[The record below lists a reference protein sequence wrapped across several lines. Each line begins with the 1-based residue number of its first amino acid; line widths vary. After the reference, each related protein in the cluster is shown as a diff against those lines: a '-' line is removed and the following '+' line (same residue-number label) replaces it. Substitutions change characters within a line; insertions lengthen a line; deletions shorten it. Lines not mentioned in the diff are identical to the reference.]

1 MHRNKKRLYRIFA
14 IFLAFLLAV
23 GHLQMPGKAIRI
35 EPEDPITTEPE
46 VLMTEDY
53 SDQVDQGYLLLAETG
68 TVMGTVKPGRMKI
81 RTKKN
86 QKKKRNRKSR
96 SRRKRRSRTN
106 RNRMRRKRQR
116 SRIQR
121 IIQAKILRIILMN
134 QSQMAVSP
142 EGRLRMKILREEI
155 SPEIMKQIQ
164 TVEMEPEIHREPE
177 RIPEIHRE
185 MEIRKMMAVRIPISR
200 SRWNRTIL
208 IWKKV
213 W

>member
-1 MHRNKKRLYRIFA
+1 
-14 IFLAFLLAV
+14 
-23 GHLQMPGKAIRI
+23 
-35 EPEDPITTEPE
+35 
-46 VLMTEDY
+46 
-53 SDQVDQGYLLLAETG
+53 
-68 TVMGTVKPGRMKI
+68 MGTVKPGRMKI

-185 MEIRKMMAVRIPISR
+185 MAIRKMMAVRIPISR

>member
-1 MHRNKKRLYRIFA
+1 
-14 IFLAFLLAV
+14 
-23 GHLQMPGKAIRI
+23 
-35 EPEDPITTEPE
+35 
-46 VLMTEDY
+46 
-53 SDQVDQGYLLLAETG
+53 
-68 TVMGTVKPGRMKI
+68 MGTVKPGRMKI

-177 RIPEIHRE
+177 KIPEIHRE

>member
-1 MHRNKKRLYRIFA
+1 
-14 IFLAFLLAV
+14 
-23 GHLQMPGKAIRI
+23 
-35 EPEDPITTEPE
+35 
-46 VLMTEDY
+46 
-53 SDQVDQGYLLLAETG
+53 
-68 TVMGTVKPGRMKI
+68 MGTVKPGRMKI

-86 QKKKRNRKSR
+86 QKKKRNRKS
-96 SRRKRRSRTN
+96 RSRTN

>member
-1 MHRNKKRLYRIFA
+1 M
-14 IFLAFLLAV
+14 
-23 GHLQMPGKAIRI
+23 
-35 EPEDPITTEPE
+35 
-46 VLMTEDY
+46 
-53 SDQVDQGYLLLAETG
+53 
-68 TVMGTVKPGRMKI
+68 
-81 RTKKN
+81 
-86 QKKKRNRKSR
+86 
-96 SRRKRRSRTN
+96 RRSRTN
-106 RNRMRRKRQR
+106 RNRDEEEKAEEQD
-116 SRIQR
+116 SEV
-121 IIQAKILRIILMN
+121 IQAKILRIILMN

>member
-1 MHRNKKRLYRIFA
+1 
-14 IFLAFLLAV
+14 
-23 GHLQMPGKAIRI
+23 
-35 EPEDPITTEPE
+35 
-46 VLMTEDY
+46 
-53 SDQVDQGYLLLAETG
+53 
-68 TVMGTVKPGRMKI
+68 
-81 RTKKN
+81 
-86 QKKKRNRKSR
+86 
-96 SRRKRRSRTN
+96 
-106 RNRMRRKRQR
+106 
-116 SRIQR
+116 
-121 IIQAKILRIILMN
+121 MN

-155 SPEIMKQIQ
+155 SQEIMKQIQ

>member
-35 EPEDPITTEPE
+35 EPEDPIRAIFFWQKPEP
-46 VLMTEDY
+46 VT
-53 SDQVDQGYLLLAETG
+53 
-68 TVMGTVKPGRMKI
+68 GTVKPGRMKI

>member
-68 TVMGTVKPGRMKI
+68 TGDGDSEAGQDENQNEEESEEETQSEEQKPEEE
-81 RTKKN
+81 TQPDE
-86 QKKKRNRKSR
+86 QKPDEEEKAEEQDSEV
-96 SRRKRRSRTN
+96 
-106 RNRMRRKRQR
+106 
-116 SRIQR
+116 
-121 IIQAKILRIILMN
+121 IQAKILRIILMN